1 MATFKAIIKKGNKR
15 SNGTW
20 NVVIRFTHE
29 TKVRFIPTTMYVTKK
44 DITPSYKIKNVQIL
58 DRCND
63 IIKVYRERVNELNL
77 EFNNIHIDTIVSY
90 LKQKRDKRGISFTE
104 FYQEWMEK
112 HTEIKSM
119 RNYKT
124 SLNAFSAFMG
134 RENILCDEVTVKTM
148 KAFEESLKD
157 RPRAQSLYP
166 NCITRIFNEAR
177 DYYNDEDNDIIR
189 IKHSLRKYKPVQQNV
204 AEKRA
209 LDVETIRKIFAL
221 PYDNIKIK
229 GKSSRHDLALD
240 CFRLSFCLMGMNS
253 ADLFNATDFDGKTII
268 YNRTKTKDRRTDK
281 AEIHVDVQPCI
292 MPLVE
297 KYRGKE
303 RVFNFY
309 ERFSSMSD
317 FNRAINI
324 GLKEVGKEIG
334 IDGLQFYAA
343 RHSLA
348 TIACNDASIPIY
360 TVNAMLN
367 HTDPKMRI
375 TELYIRKDFKAINV
389 ANSEVLN
396 FVLGQTEGRVR
407 ADLTRFF

>member
-1 MATFKAIIKKGNKR
+1 M
-15 SNGTW
+15 
-20 NVVIRFTHE
+20 IRFTHDR
-29 TKVRFIPTTMYVTKK
+29 KVRYISTSMYVSQK
-44 DITPSYKIKNVQIL
+44 DITSSFKIKNVQIL
-58 DRCND
+58 DKCED
-63 IIKVYRERVNELNL
+63 IIRTYRDRISELNL

-281 AEIHVDVQPCI
+281 AEIHVDVHPCI
-292 MPLVE
+292 MTLVK
-297 KYRGKE
+297 KYKGKD

-309 ERFSSMSD
+309 ERYSSMAD
-317 FNRAINI
+317 FNRSINI

-334 IDGLQFYAA
+334 VDGLQFYSA
-343 RHSLA
+343 RHSMA
-348 TIACNDASIPIY
+348 TIAVNDVGISKYI
-360 TVNAMLN
+360 VNDMLN
-367 HTDPKMRI
+367 HTDQLLRV
-375 TELYIRKDFKAINV
+375 TELYIKRDFRQINI
-389 ANSEVLN
+389 ANAELID
-396 FVLGQTEGRVR
+396 FVLWQTEGRVR
-407 ADLTRFF
+407 ADLTSL